1 MAYRLDISPYE
12 RLDIAAHYVFD
23 HTPGKVNRLQDF
35 YQLSRGDIYAISGKV
50 LAAFNPQ
57 KPGPKPDPLG
67 KLQRQVAT
75 LKTQNEALRKQVAEL
90 ESKLSQS
97 VVVDKR
103 RIEDFI
109 LTALVTPSSHE
120 GIRDLLAAAYGE
132 KYRSSTGKSSQLT
145 SQYGTI
151 AGLILLDDRVTSR
164 FGKGLADEIF
174 FSKDPILVVTEPQ
187 STAIGAIELSTSRD
201 GDSWQQVLK
210 RFPNLELVVSDWAT
224 GLRKGIKILPQQA
237 EHQVE
242 HQPDIWH
249 LSREVHRLTRKL
261 EATTSQLL
269 QEEEKARKKL
279 QKGTKGTKGKKGKKG
294 KIDQPT
300 LEKVE
305 AKVSTNLEWMETY
318 YQAVEK
324 LVETFDPIAE
334 DQPAQFHLRTKAEA
348 LTQLDTVIATLEGL
362 PDSRVNKLV
371 KALKSRRENCFVF
384 LTQLQARFQ
393 TIPVEFR
400 IPCSLSPDQVRTWIL
415 LEIILTRHLYQD
427 NDHSILH
434 AWHTLWKKLNQQL
447 MPYLKNYQQ
456 LRRAIVQLIGSP
468 DRASS
473 LVEMI
478 NSLLRRFQ
486 QIKRHTSQ
494 EFLYLAALHHNMKS
508 FGSDCKRHG
517 RSPFQILGIDF
528 GTNNWLDLLR
538 SYQLPAA

>member
-1 MAYRLDISPYE
+1 MAYRLDISSYE
-12 RLDIAAHYVFD
+12 RLDIAAQYVFD
-23 HTPGKVNRLQDF
+23 HTPGKVTRLQDL
-35 YQLSRGDIYAISGKV
+35 YHLSRGDIHAITAKT
-50 LAAFNPQ
+50 LDAFQPQ

-67 KLQRQVAT
+67 ELQRQVAD
-75 LKTQNEALRKQVAEL
+75 LKAQNEALKKQVAEL

-97 VVVDKR
+97 VMVDKR

-109 LTALVTPSSHE
+109 LTALVTPPSHE
-120 GIRDLLAAAYGE
+120 GITDLLAAAYGE
-132 KYRSSTGKSSQLT
+132 KYRCSTGKASQLT

-164 FGKGLADEIF
+164 FGKGIADEIF
-174 FSKDPILVVTEPQ
+174 FSTDPILVVTEPQ

-224 GLRKGIKILPQQA
+224 GLRKGIKILPQQ
-237 EHQVE
+237 VE
-242 HQPDIWH
+242 HQADIWH

-269 QEEEKARKKL
+269 QEEEKARKNL
-279 QKGTKGTKGKKGKKG
+279 QKG
-294 KIDQPT
+294 KIDRAT

-318 YQAVEK
+318 YQAIEK
-324 LVETFDPIAE
+324 LVEVFDPIAE
-334 DQPAQFHLRTKAEA
+334 DQPGQFHLRTQAEA
-348 LTQLDTVIATLEGL
+348 LTQLDIVIATLKGL
-362 PDSRVNKLV
+362 ADRRVAKV
-371 KALKSRRENCFVF
+371 IKALKSRKESCFVF
-384 LTQLQARFQ
+384 LAQLQAHFQ
-393 TIPVEFR
+393 TLPVEFR
-400 IPCSLSPDQVRTWIL
+400 IPCSLSPDQVRAWIL
-415 LEIILTRHLYQD
+415 QEIILTRHLSQD

-434 AWHTLWKKLNQQL
+434 AWHQLWKKLIQQL
-447 MPYLKNYQQ
+447 MPFLKNYQQ
-456 LRRAIVQLIGSP
+456 LRRAIVKLIGSP
-468 DRASS
+468 ARASS